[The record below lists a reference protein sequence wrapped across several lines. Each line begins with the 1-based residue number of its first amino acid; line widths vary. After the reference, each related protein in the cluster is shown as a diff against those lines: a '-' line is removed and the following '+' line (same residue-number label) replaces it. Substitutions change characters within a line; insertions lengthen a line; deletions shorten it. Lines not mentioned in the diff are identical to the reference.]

1 MDPFLVLLH
10 SVSVGL
16 SSSDLTQLKFLCR
29 NRVSKRKLE
38 LAQSGLD
45 LFTVLLEQ
53 NELSAERTALL
64 RELLGPLRREDLLC
78 LLDDFERGA
87 EAGAA
92 PEERDLRAA
101 MEIICDNVGKD
112 WKRLARRL
120 RVSEIKIEAI
130 EEKYPRNLVEQVSTR
145 YGPGCH
151 RDHGGHQ
158 GLFPLRLHHSRKR
171 PLGPS
176 NLILVGELDPTGGKK
191 MAEPVCHSE
200 DLAQPNKTEEGTQ
213 NVLRDGGADPK
224 VQGALSTYPRV
235 SSLSLKQECT
245 ENKLNSGMASPSG
258 TRRNFHAAKPG
269 KEKSCVPILPSVEA
283 QTSQCREL

>member
-92 PEERDLRAA
+92 PEERGGGEGR
-101 MEIICDNVGKD
+101 
-112 WKRLARRL
+112 
-120 RVSEIKIEAI
+120 
-130 EEKYPRNLVEQVSTR
+130 
-145 YGPGCH
+145 GPGCG
-151 RDHGGHQ
+151 REACGRRTGSGGRARS
-158 GLFPLRLHHSRKR
+158 GAGGEGRGVPGDPVGVGGVSCRSSRR
-171 PLGPS
+171 PAFSGFGFRGFS
-176 NLILVGELDPTGGKK
+176 
-191 MAEPVCHSE
+191 
-200 DLAQPNKTEEGTQ
+200 
-213 NVLRDGGADPK
+213 
-224 VQGALSTYPRV
+224 
-235 SSLSLKQECT
+235 
-245 ENKLNSGMASPSG
+245 LNSPE
-258 TRRNFHAAKPG
+258 RRERGRFADRRTK
-269 KEKSCVPILPSVEA
+269 A
-283 QTSQCREL
+283 QRS

>member
-53 NELSAERTALL
+53 NELSAERTVLL
-64 RELLGPLRREDLLC
+64 RELLGSLRREDLLR

-92 PEERDLRAA
+92 PEERDLRVA

-130 EEKYPRNLVEQVSTR
+130 EEKYPRNLVEQVRELLRVWKNSAR
-145 YGPGCH
+145 EDAAVSCLVSALRGCQLNVVA
-151 RDHGGHQ
+151 DLIEEDQWAQAHQ
-158 GLFPLRLHHSRKR
+158 RRS
-171 PLGPS
+171 
-176 NLILVGELDPTGGKK
+176 
-191 MAEPVCHSE
+191 
-200 DLAQPNKTEEGTQ
+200 
-213 NVLRDGGADPK
+213 
-224 VQGALSTYPRV
+224 
-235 SSLSLKQECT
+235 
-245 ENKLNSGMASPSG
+245 ASPGSLMAWDSG
-258 TRRNFHAAKPG
+258 SAAPG
-269 KEKSCVPILPSVEA
+269 AS
-283 QTSQCREL
+283 